1 MPSFIFDV
9 PRIKEAAVMDFLDLI
24 KTDYKYMNSI
34 DNLIIDST
42 RIGERSVFSIHYE
55 NNRRNENA

>member
-9 PRIKEAAVMDFLDLI
+9 PRVKEAAVREFLDLI
-24 KTDYKYMNSI
+24 NTDYKYMNSI
-34 DNLIIDST
+34 DNLIIDAT

-55 NNRRNENA
+55 NNRRE